1 MTEITVHKAD
11 GSTYN
16 ISLPEFHKEPY
27 NEVSLECEDPE
38 ALIESLIQKYEDIKT
53 GLLEEVK
60 FFPGDTNF
68 IGHAIY
74 DTVQSVDSLLYF
86 LKMTG
91 NGTL

>member
-1 MTEITVHKAD
+1 MTNITVHKAD

-16 ISLPEFHKEPY
+16 INLPEFHKEPY
-27 NEVSLECEDPE
+27 QEVFLACEDPE
-38 ALIESLIQKYEDIKT
+38 ALINVLIHKYEAIKT
-53 GLLEEVK
+53 GLLEDAK

-74 DTVQSVDSLLYF
+74 DSIESVDSLLYC

-91 NGTL
+91 HGPL